1 MVGHLDAA
9 DWQFLWNVGQSLLT
23 MAVGVYIW
31 FSQREQVRR
40 EALVG
45 LEHDVDDR
53 LDEINGRLTKIEAKM
68 GEAPRSSHCMVESQR
83 IATLEEALRG
93 GLKVAD
99 LARIHARIDQ
109 VDKELAELRGETK
122 GVLRQLNNIETL
134 LNNSRPI
141 A

>member
-1 MVGHLDAA
+1 MIGHLDAA

-83 IATLEEALRG
+83 IATLEETLRG
-93 GLKVAD
+93 AVKNTD
-99 LARIHARIDQ
+99 LAQVHRSIAV
-109 VDKELAELRGETK
+109 VDKEVAELRGEVK
-122 GVLRQLNNIETL
+122 GIQHLLQTIDHFLRNTPNG
-134 LNNSRPI
+134 